1 MNFSIR
7 ALQTY
12 DEMVTIHRLQQ
23 EIWGLDDPNFG
34 LYPPILNTMSKN
46 GGVVLGAFDD
56 ATGQMIAFLVS
67 FLGREPGGPFKLCS
81 QTMGVTKEWR
91 RHGIAEALKCSQ
103 RECTIAQGLPLIT
116 WTFDPLEGP
125 NAHLNLR
132 KLRAISR
139 TYVRDIYGSSFGAL
153 NAGLPSDRL
162 LVEWWVN
169 GPRLESEPDDE
180 YEEMVWNSPSI
191 FEIQGQGPTRWI
203 IKADFTLGTEM
214 VLLETPADI
223 HPVKETNMELAFD
236 WRMKVRKAF
245 EKYLDKGYIVVDF
258 ISVIER
264 GERRNRY
271 VLQRGTLEL
280 LAEIG
285 IVEQEE

>member
-1 MNFSIR
+1 
-7 ALQTY
+7 
-12 DEMVTIHRLQQ
+12 
-23 EIWGLDDPNFG
+23 
-34 LYPPILNTMSKN
+34 
-46 GGVVLGAFDD
+46 
-56 ATGQMIAFLVS
+56 
-67 FLGREPGGPFKLCS
+67 
-81 QTMGVTKEWR
+81 
-91 RHGIAEALKCSQ
+91 
-103 RECTIAQGLPLIT
+103 
-116 WTFDPLEGP
+116 
-125 NAHLNLR
+125 
-132 KLRAISR
+132 
-139 TYVRDIYGSSFGAL
+139 
-153 NAGLPSDRL
+153 
-162 LVEWWVN
+162 
-169 GPRLESEPDDE
+169 
-180 YEEMVWNSPSI
+180 
-191 FEIQGQGPTRWI
+191 
-203 IKADFTLGTEM
+203 M